1 MTKKW
6 VLIILAVLMSATW
19 VFAQDAKQIKG
30 AVTGTGT
37 GVAAPAVKPVV
48 PAIKSQTINKEVIQQ
63 ARETAALEAA
73 QAWLK
78 QLGYDL
84 TIEQVINLKSL
95 SAVGGTQARA
105 QALTTENMKNLRVL
119 KNLETLELAQFGN
132 DDWVANAAGLPKMRS
147 FVMTPAPN
155 LTDRSAEVFAGWP
168 ELIQLVIHG
177 CTITDAGFA
186 KLSGLKKLKRLGLQ
200 YAYIGDASMPI
211 VGQNTDLENL
221 ILSFTRVTDAGLP
234 HLYNLQKLQYLAI
247 QSQTITP
254 AAIATL
260 RQKLPKCNVVYP

>member
-6 VLIILAVLMSATW
+6 VFAVSVVVMSASLTW
-19 VFAQDAKQIKG
+19 AQDTRTLQGAGVTVPVAKPG
-30 AVTGTGT
+30 AL
-37 GVAAPAVKPVV
+37 PAKKMAVDNPQMNAV
-48 PAIKSQTINKEVIQQ
+48 QEQ
-63 ARETAALEAA
+63 AALEAA
-73 QAWLK
+73 QTWLK

-95 SAVGGTQARA
+95 SAVGGTQERA

-132 DDWVANAAGLPKMRS
+132 DDWVANAAGLTKMRS
-147 FVMTPAPN
+147 FVMLPASR

-168 ELIQLVIHG
+168 ELIQLMIHG

-200 YAYIGDASMPI
+200 YAQIGDASMPI

-221 ILSFTRVTDAGLP
+221 TLSFTKVTDAGLP

-254 AAIATL
+254 AAIAVL
-260 RQKLPKCNVVYP
+260 KQKLPQCKIVYP